1 MNSDYITMNANDNG
15 SMMGLVFL
23 FCVAVG
29 MYLVGVIYNHLE
41 TEKPR
46 PSIRILANG
55 QDVTY
60 RLGDIDNVVITD
72 KSTTIYCGDDLV
84 EWKNGEHNKL
94 WRGNND

>member
-1 MNSDYITMNANDNG
+1 MNSNCMKNVAIVVAIWGIAY
-15 SMMGLVFL
+15 
-23 FCVAVG
+23 VAVV
-29 MYLVGVIYNHLE
+29 VGVISMY
-41 TEKPR
+41 TEKSQPR